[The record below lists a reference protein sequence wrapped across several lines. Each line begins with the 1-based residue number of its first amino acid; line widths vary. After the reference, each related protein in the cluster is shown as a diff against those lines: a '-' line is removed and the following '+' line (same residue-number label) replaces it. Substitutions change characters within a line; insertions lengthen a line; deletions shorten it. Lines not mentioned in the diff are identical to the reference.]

1 MNKEFTDLLE
11 VSKKKANKWLDSDID
26 SKSKNEI
33 LADMIV
39 HYNCL
44 LYTSDAADE

>member
-33 LADMIV
+33 IQ
-39 HYNCL
+39 L
-44 LYTSDAADE
+44 LHKKNQQLLLCPSI